1 MFVILPFLLF
11 FYVPGIAGGC
21 QGDGSNDK
29 VPGEGSGD
37 KGMSCKCQGKVP
49 VTKVS
54 KEPSP

>member
-11 FYVPGIAGGC
+11 FYVPGIAGVRGTVPMTKC
-21 QGDGSNDK
+21 QGD
-29 VPGEGSGD
+29 GSGD

-54 KEPSP
+54 KEPSL